1 MNAMPKLE
9 VPRFTF
15 WRGVLLVILALG
27 TYATVIRF
35 FKGLAASTNLSDA
48 FPWGLWIGFDVLCGV
63 ALAAGGFTISATV
76 YIFNLEKFRPIVR
89 PAILTAF
96 LGYFLV
102 VVALMFDLGRP
113 WNIWHPLVMWNPHS
127 VMFEVGWCVTL
138 YTTVLALEFSP
149 IVFERFKMTKTLH
162 VLHAVMPLLVILGVL
177 LSTLHQSS
185 LGSFYLIVPTKL
197 HALWYSPLIPLYFFL
212 TALTLGCAMT
222 IVESFLSH
230 RAFGKQLEMELLVPL
245 GRVALLILALTSVI
259 RFADFRHRGI
269 LGLAFQ
275 PTYESRLFLAEML
288 IGVLA
293 PGILLAIPKVRKHTT
308 GLFLAA
314 LLIVMGVVLNRL
326 NVSITGME
334 RSSGSIY
341 VPALTEVAIT
351 LSVVGVGFL
360 IFALAVKFL
369 PVFPEHEMKEARPDR
384 RPRRRER
391 RRPADPVAPGPGAR
405 RRRPRVLRG
414 RRPRSRRCPPPRGR
428 SRTARAWRDETRA
441 GRRARELHPA
451 GRDRLPPGARQ
462 PGAGLLPSRLA
473 RRRLRARL
481 PLLPRDHL
489 FVPRPDGSR
498 SRRADA
504 RRETLRRL
512 PRRDLGVR
520 DRRRLLA
527 LPQGRVEDGKR
538 RGRR

>member
-35 FKGLAASTNLSDA
+35 FKGLAASTNLTDA
-48 FPWGLWIGFDVLCGV
+48 FPWGIWIGFDVLCGV

-96 LGYFLV
+96 LGYCLV

-162 VLHAVMPLLVILGVL
+162 VLHAIMPILVILGVL

-245 GRVALLILALTSVI
+245 GRVALLILSLTAVI

-269 LGLAFQ
+269 LGLPFQ
-275 PTYESRLFLAEML
+275 ATYESRLWLAEML

-314 LLIVMGVVLNRL
+314 LLIVMGVIMNRM

-334 RSSGSIY
+334 RSSGQIY
-341 VPALTEVAIT
+341 VPALTEIAIT

-369 PVFPEHEMKEARPDR
+369 PVFPDQEMKEARPIVIPEGGNLVGQPLRSLPVPALVVVALAFFGAVALGADGV
-384 RPRRRER
+384 RRRE
-391 RRPADPVAPGPGAR
+391 VAPGPPAPTAAR
-405 RRRPRVLRG
+405 PALAAALTSFQPTDVVFPKAPDSPGPVTFSHSRHVDATAPDCVSCHGDGTSFLG
-414 RRPRSRRCPPPRGR
+414 RKE
-428 SRTARAWRDETRA
+428 AA
-441 GRRARELHPA
+441 PA
-451 GRDRLPPGARQ
+451 GLMHDAKHCG
-462 PGAGLLPSRLA
+462 GC
-473 RRRLRARL
+473 
-481 PLLPRDHL
+481 H
-489 FVPRPDGSR
+489 DGTSAFAID
-498 SRRADA
+498 ADCSTCHKA
-504 RRETLRRL
+504 E
-512 PRRDLGVR
+512 
-520 DRRRLLA
+520 
-527 LPQGRVEDGKR
+527 
-538 RGRR
+538 